1 MNDDEFTAADAVR
14 CRARYFKRMVRNGH
28 DSKVTISIPA
38 DLAESL
44 AAYAKENN
52 QSAEEAVAAL
62 VRTGLQS
69 ADQSGAGETG
79 EDDPDN
85 MGGGNTDRK
94 KEHESIKE
102 TRTAA
107 MTAAETFRQRA
118 ELQGKIAGFIERGD
132 FASARECEKV
142 FNAYLRHEA
151 AANEPTEEQQR
162 QSLVDSIVKFGTE
175 EMRRRGR

>member
-14 CRARYFKRMVRNGH
+14 CRARYFKRMVRNGN
-28 DSKVTISIPA
+28 DAKLTISIPA

-94 KEHESIKE
+94 KEHESITE
-102 TRTAA
+102 TRTAT
-107 MTAAETFRQRA
+107 MTAAEVFKQRA
-118 ELQGKIAGFIERGD
+118 ELAGQIAGHLQVGN
-132 FASARECEKV
+132 FAAAKECERV
-142 FNAYLRHEA
+142 FNAYLRHEEA
-151 AANEPTEEQQR
+151 GNEPTVEQQR
-162 QSLVDSIVKFGTE
+162 QSLVDSIVKHGTRI
-175 EMRRRGR
+175 MGR